1 MQCKNLFLQFIYQLL
16 FITFLDFLGKYNSVL
31 SHKRYVDT
39 LQVCIS
45 CHCTGKNPVE
55 KGGNFVSRRGRGLRS
70 CSNRI
75 MQIQVFVFQQFCYLI
90 LFVLKCKIL
99 LSIDK
104 RTVLQQ
110 MLRKSSKR
118 KETEVDFEEKKM
130 NLSIGQD
137 DLDKEND
144 YYTRTASP
152 VQADES
158 ERWR

>member
-1 MQCKNLFLQFIYQLL
+1 M
-16 FITFLDFLGKYNSVL
+16 
-31 SHKRYVDT
+31 
-39 LQVCIS
+39 
-45 CHCTGKNPVE
+45 
-55 KGGNFVSRRGRGLRS
+55 
-70 CSNRI
+70 
-75 MQIQVFVFQQFCYLI
+75 YL
-90 LFVLKCKIL
+90 
-99 LSIDK
+99 
-104 RTVLQQ
+104 LQQ

-152 VQADES
+152 VLADDS